1 MQNFYSFCI
10 LKSAFCIALTMA
22 KKSNFYPVI
31 LAGGRGTR
39 FWPLSRKKR
48 AKQLLAL
55 DGKQTMI
62 QQTVARLL
70 PLAPAKKFWIITNED
85 LRSAIAKQLPRISQ
99 TQILAEPVGRNTA
112 PAIGLAAFLLL
123 RERPEAVIGMFP
135 SDHVI
140 ADEKRYRETL
150 ERGIEL
156 AAAGPNIVVLGIRPN
171 RAETGYGYIE
181 AGGLYQA
188 DALHVRRFTEKPNA
202 ETAAEF
208 VAAGNYFWNSGM
220 FLWSAQTLTD
230 ALPEHLPKTAA
241 LLEEIAAT
249 YGTSKFAG
257 TFRRIYP
264 KCENISVDYA
274 VLEPRSAKGEQEG
287 NIFCLPADFGWND
300 LGSWTALHEHHTTR
314 SNPREGNLISASE
327 TFLLNARGNYV
338 YAPGKFVAAVGVT
351 DLVVVETPDA
361 LLITT
366 RQHAQDVGKV
376 VKYLDEKKMHK
387 LT

>member
-1 MQNFYSFCI
+1 V
-10 LKSAFCIALTMA
+10 A
-22 KKSNFYPVI
+22 KNSNFYPVI

-70 PLAPAKKFWIITNED
+70 PLAPAKTFWIITNED
-85 LRSAIAKQLPRISQ
+85 LRPAIARQLPRLPKA
-99 TQILAEPVGRNTA
+99 QILAEPVGRNTA

-123 RERPEAVIGMFP
+123 RENPRAVIGMFP

-140 ADEKRYRETL
+140 ANEKRYQETL
-150 ERGIEL
+150 QRGIEI
-156 AAAGPNIVVLGIRPN
+156 AASGANIVVLGIRPN

-181 AGGLYQA
+181 AGS
-188 DALHVRRFTEKPNA
+188 ALQGEALRVRRFTEKPDA
-202 ETAAEF
+202 QKAAEF

-220 FLWSAQTLTD
+220 FLWSARTLAD
-230 ALPEHLPKTAA
+230 ALGEHLPKTARV
-241 LLEEIAAT
+241 LEEIAAAF
-249 YGTSKFAG
+249 GTSKFAA
-257 TFRRIYP
+257 TFRRLYP

-274 VLEPRSAKGEQEG
+274 VLEPRSAKGEEAG

-300 LGSWTALHEHHTTR
+300 LGSWTALHEHHT
-314 SNPREGNLISASE
+314 SKSAAPEDNLIACSGV
-327 TFLLNARGNYV
+327 FVLNARGNYV
-338 YAPGKFVAAVGVT
+338 HAPGKFVAAVGVH

-376 VKYLDEKKMHK
+376 VKYLDEKKMSK

>member
-1 MQNFYSFCI
+1 
-10 LKSAFCIALTMA
+10 MA
-22 KKSNFYPVI
+22 KDSNFYPVI

-70 PLAPAKKFWIITNED
+70 PLAPAKKFWIITNAD
-85 LRSAIAKQLPRISQ
+85 LRLAIAKQLPKLAKA
-99 TQILAEPVGRNTA
+99 QILAEPVGRNTA

-123 RERPEAVIGMFP
+123 RENPEAVIGMFP

-150 ERGIEL
+150 ERGIEI

-181 AGGLYQA
+181 AGALFEG

-220 FLWSAQTLTD
+220 FLWSARTLAD
-230 ALPEHLPKTAA
+230 ALQEHLPKTAP
-241 LLEEIAAT
+241 LLEEIAASF
-249 YGTSKFAG
+249 GTSRFAAKF
-257 TFRRIYP
+257 RKLYP

-274 VLEPRSAKGEQEG
+274 VLEPRSAKGEQASD
-287 NIFCLPADFGWND
+287 IFCLPADFGWND
-300 LGSWTALHEHHTTR
+300 LGSWTALHEHHNAKST
-314 SNPREGNLISASE
+314 PAEGNLIASSGA
-327 TFLLNARGNYV
+327 FVLNARANYV
-338 YAPGKFVAAVGVT
+338 HAPGKFVAAVGVS

-376 VKYLDEKKMHK
+376 VKYLDEKKMNK

>member
-1 MQNFYSFCI
+1 
-10 LKSAFCIALTMA
+10 MA
-22 KKSNFYPVI
+22 KNSNFYPVI

-55 DGKQTMI
+55 DGNQTMI

-70 PLAPAKKFWIITNED
+70 PLAAPKKFWIITNED
-85 LRSAIAKQLPRISQ
+85 LRLAVAKQLPKLPKSQ
-99 TQILAEPVGRNTA
+99 VLAEPVGRNTA

-123 RERPEAVIGMFP
+123 RENPDAVIGMFP

-150 ERGIEL
+150 ERAIEV
-156 AAAGPNIVVLGIRPN
+156 AAAGPNIVVLGVRPN

-181 AGGLYQA
+181 AGALFQGE
-188 DALHVRRFTEKPNA
+188 ALHVRRFTEKPNA
-202 ETAAEF
+202 ERAAEF
-208 VAAGNYFWNSGM
+208 VAAGNFFWNSGM
-220 FLWSAQTLTD
+220 FLWSARTLAD
-230 ALPEHLPKTAA
+230 ALREHLPKTAP
-241 LLEEIAAT
+241 LLEEIASAF
-249 YGTSKFAG
+249 GTAKFAA
-257 TFRRIYP
+257 TFRRLYP

-274 VLEPRSAKGEQEG
+274 VLEPRSAKGEQES

-300 LGSWTALHEHHTTR
+300 LGSWTALHEHHNAKSTP
-314 SNPREGNLISASE
+314 SEGNLIAGAGN
-327 TFLLNARGNYV
+327 FVLNARGNYIH
-338 YAPGKFVAAVGVT
+338 APGKFVAAVGVT

-366 RQHAQDVGKV
+366 LQHAQDVGKI
-376 VKYLDEKKMHK
+376 VKYLDEKKLHK
-387 LT
+387 LV

>member
-1 MQNFYSFCI
+1 M
-10 LKSAFCIALTMA
+10 KSTICDLPRKLVA
-22 KKSNFYPVI
+22 KNLNFYPVI

-55 DGKQTMI
+55 DGKKTMI

-70 PLAPAKKFWIITNED
+70 PMAKPSKFWVITNED
-85 LRSAIAKQLPRISQ
+85 LRAAIAKQLPGLAKGQ
-99 TQILAEPVGRNTA
+99 LLAEPVGRNTA

-123 RERPEAVIGMFP
+123 REDPTAVLGLFP

-140 ADEKRYRETL
+140 GDEKRYRETL
-150 ERGIEL
+150 QRGIKI
-156 AAAGPNIVVLGIRPN
+156 AAAGANIVVLGIRPT

-181 AGGLYQA
+181 AGGAYQGE
-188 DALHVRRFTEKPNA
+188 ALRVRRFTEKPDA
-202 ETAAEF
+202 QKADEF
-208 VAAGNYFWNSGM
+208 LSAGNYFWNSGM
-220 FLWSAQTLTD
+220 FLWSARTLAD
-230 ALPEHLPKTAA
+230 ALREHLPATATV
-241 LLEEIAAT
+241 LEEIAVAF
-249 YGTSKFAG
+249 GTSKFAG
-257 TFRRIYP
+257 TFRKLYP

-274 VLEPRSAKGEQEG
+274 VLEPRSAKGEEAG

-300 LGSWTALHEHHTTR
+300 LGSWTALHEHHTSR
-314 SNPREGNLISASE
+314 SSPPEGNLVTASE
-327 TFLLNARGNYV
+327 VFLLNSRNNYV
-338 YAPGKFVAAVGVT
+338 HAPGRFVAAVGVS

-366 RQHAQDVGKV
+366 RQQAQDVGKI